1 MTACRSVLANPLAT
15 ARYRVGQVLRGL
27 RTTIGAADAERVRE
41 LLTSAE
47 LALFLRMHARD
58 RTHSICVMRRL
69 ERAGGSR
76 ELLAAALLHDVA
88 KGQPR
93 VWERALFAI
102 LESISLRLV
111 DRLASARGMRWRRA
125 IWALRHHAREGA
137 ELLRRADS
145 SERVRVLVE
154 RHTERPPADQANVE
168 LALLIAADGAC

>member
-1 MTACRSVLANPLAT
+1 LANPLAT

-27 RTTIGAADAERVRE
+27 RTAIGAADAKRVRE
-41 LLTSAE
+41 LLTNAE
-47 LALFLRMHARD
+47 LELFLRMHARD

-69 ERAGGSR
+69 ERDGGSR
-76 ELLAAALLHDVA
+76 QLLAAALLHDIA

-102 LESISLRLV
+102 LESIPLRLI
-111 DRLASARGMRWRRA
+111 DRLASARGMRWRRT

-137 ELLRRADS
+137 ELLRQAGS
-145 SERVRVLVE
+145 SEALRELVE
-154 RHTERPPADQANVE
+154 RHTVRPPADEADVE